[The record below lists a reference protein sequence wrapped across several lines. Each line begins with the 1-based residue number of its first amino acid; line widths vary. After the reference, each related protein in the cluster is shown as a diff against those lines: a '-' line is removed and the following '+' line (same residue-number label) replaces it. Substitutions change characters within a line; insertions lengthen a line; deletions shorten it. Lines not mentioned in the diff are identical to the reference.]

1 MRIKNWTVNF
11 QLCGVIVKKKKEK
24 NRKKKWNMLVA

>member
-11 QLCGVIVKKKKEK
+11 QLCGVIVKKKK
-24 NRKKKWNMLVA
+24 KKKIERRNGIC